1 MTAPEFADKASRLLR
16 GHLETQQP
24 APVSA
29 AARDG
34 AIVALRAAIAEKARR
49 DRRKKVGIA
58 AASVLLAAAAA
69 VGIWVTRPKH
79 VVVAPVALAN
89 VQDLHGSAEI
99 RSTAG
104 SGHLTMGST
113 LPEGATLSVSPDSE
127 ARFAYGSGTAVVV
140 RDGAQ
145 ITLVEQGEAK
155 VFSLASGS
163 FSAKVAKLH
172 EHERFVVRTSDAE
185 IEVRGTAFTVSLVPP
200 QASCGNG
207 TPTRLVVTEGVVVV
221 RNGGQETRVPAGSS
235 WPQCD
240 AAPTAI
246 AQPLNPATTSAARA
260 VNPKTPH
267 STLAAQNDLFQEAMT
282 RKRAGDTSGAVALFD
297 QLAASYP
304 GGVHAEDALA
314 EKMRIVRSRRL
325 AEEYLRRYPSGYA
338 KKDAETILGK

>member
-1 MTAPEFADKASRLLR
+1 MTAPEFAEKASRLLR

-29 AARDG
+29 SARDG

-58 AASVLLAAAAA
+58 AASVALAAAAA
-69 VGIWVTRPKH
+69 VGIWVGRPKH
-79 VVVAPVALAN
+79 TVVAPVALAN

-145 ITLVEQGEAK
+145 ITLVEQGQAK

-172 EHERFVVRTSDAE
+172 EHERFVVRTADAE
-185 IEVRGTAFTVSLVPP
+185 IEVRGTAFTVSVVPP

-240 AAPTAI
+240 AAPTAM
-246 AQPLNPATTSAARA
+246 AQTPTPAASAPR
-260 VNPKTPH
+260 VVSPKSPH
-267 STLAAQNDLFQEAMT
+267 STLAAQNDLFQDAMA
-282 RKRAGDTSGAVALFD
+282 RKRAGDTNGAVALFD
-297 QLAASYP
+297 QLATSYP

-325 AEEYLRRYPSGYA
+325 AEEYLRRYPDGYA
-338 KKDAETILGK
+338 KKDADTILGK

>member
-1 MTAPEFADKASRLLR
+1 MTAPEFAEKASRLLR
-16 GHLETQQP
+16 GHLETQPP
-24 APVSA
+24 AVVSA
-29 AARDG
+29 VARDN
-34 AIVALRAAIAEKARR
+34 AIAALRAAIVEKARR
-49 DRRKKVGIA
+49 DRQKKRGIA
-58 AASVLLAAAAA
+58 AASVLLVAAAA
-69 VGIWVTRPKH
+69 VGIWVVRPKPA
-79 VVVAPVALAN
+79 VTTPVALAN

-155 VFSLASGS
+155 VFALASGS

-172 EHERFVVRTSDAE
+172 ERERFVVRTSDAE
-185 IEVRGTAFTVSLVPP
+185 IEVRGTAFTVSVVPP
-200 QASCGNG
+200 QSSCGNG

-221 RNGGQETRVPAGSS
+221 RSGGQETRVPAGSS

-240 AAPTAI
+240 AIPAAI
-246 AQPLNPATTSAARA
+246 ATVASSSAPRF
-260 VNPKTPH
+260 VNPKSPH

-282 RKRAGDTSGAVALFD
+282 RKRAGDASGAVALFD
-297 QLAASYP
+297 QLATTYP

-325 AEEYLRRYPSGYA
+325 AEEYLRRYPNGYA
-338 KKDAETILGK
+338 KKDADTLLGK

>member
-24 APVSA
+24 AVVSS
-29 AARDG
+29 AARDN

-49 DRRKKVGIA
+49 DRLKKRGIA
-58 AASVLLAAAAA
+58 AASLLLVAAAA
-69 VGIWVTRPKH
+69 VGIWVVRPKPA
-79 VVVAPVALAN
+79 VTTPVALAN

-172 EHERFVVRTSDAE
+172 ERERFVVRTSDAE
-185 IEVRGTAFTVSLVPP
+185 IEVRGTAFTVSVVPP

-240 AAPTAI
+240 AVPAAI
-246 AQPLNPATTSAARA
+246 ALTPNPTTSAVRA

-267 STLAAQNDLFQEAMT
+267 STLAAQNDLFQEAMA
-282 RKRAGDTSGAVALFD
+282 RKRSGDGNGAVALFD

-314 EKMRIVRSRRL
+314 EKMRILRTRRL
-325 AEEYLRRYPSGYA
+325 AEDYLRRYPNGYA
-338 KKDAETILGK
+338 KKEADTILGK

>member
-1 MTAPEFADKASRLLR
+1 MTAPEFAEKASRLLR
-16 GHLETQQP
+16 GHLETQVP
-24 APVSA
+24 AEVST
-29 AARDG
+29 AARES

-58 AASVLLAAAAA
+58 GASVLLVAAAAM
-69 VGIWVTRPKH
+69 GIWVARPKH
-79 VVVAPVALAN
+79 AVVAPVALAN

-99 RSTAG
+99 HSNTG
-104 SGHLTMGST
+104 SGHLTMGEA

-185 IEVRGTAFTVSLVPP
+185 IEVRGTAFTVSVVPP
-200 QASCGNG
+200 QSSCGNG

-240 AAPTAI
+240 AAPIAI
-246 AQPLNPATTSAARA
+246 APTTNPASSAPHVAA
-260 VNPKTPH
+260 SPKSPH

-282 RKRAGDTSGAVALFD
+282 RKRAGDANGAVALFD
-297 QLAASYP
+297 QLATSYP

-314 EKMRIVRSRRL
+314 EKMRILRTRRL
-325 AEEYLRRYPSGYA
+325 AEEYLRRYPDGYA
-338 KKDAETILGK
+338 KKDADTILGK